1 MNKIKDIWNRFLQG
15 RHGIDELSKT
25 ILIAGMV
32 TYLLGGILQ
41 NGLLLTLAMMGM
53 IYAIYRALSRNEWDR
68 NEEKRKF
75 NRYIKLWKV
84 KYQER
89 KTSRIFMCKGCGR
102 MIRVPKGK
110 GKIQVT
116 CPTCGRKTII
126 KT

>member
-1 MNKIKDIWNRFLQG
+1 MKKIKDIWNRFLQG
-15 RHGIDELSKT
+15 RHGLDELSKT

-32 TYLLGGILQ
+32 LYLLGGILQ
-41 NGLLLTLAMMGM
+41 NGLILTLAMMGM

-68 NEEKRKF
+68 NEENRKF
-75 NRYIKLWKV
+75 NRYIKLWRV

>member
-32 TYLLGGILQ
+32 SYLLGGILQ

>member
-1 MNKIKDIWNRFLQG
+1 MKKIKDIWNRFLQG
-15 RHGIDELSKT
+15 RHGLDELCKT

-32 TYLLGGILQ
+32 LYLLGGILQ
-41 NGLLLTLAMMGM
+41 NGLILTLAMMGM

-68 NEEKRKF
+68 NEENRKF

>member
-68 NEEKRKF
+68 NEENRKF